1 MKNPTDLLY
10 LSEVAFVY
18 LPEVTLGEKY
28 PDELGNGGGGKKS
41 KTKGEK
47 IFRAVEGVIWLNKLV
62 RRAGNAAFS
71 NLCSGFVGALLAPET
86 TGAF

>member
-1 MKNPTDLLY
+1 M
-10 LSEVAFVY
+10 
-18 LPEVTLGEKY
+18 GEGVV
-28 PDELGNGGGGKKS
+28 EKKGE
-41 KTKGEK
+41 TKEEK